1 MSVHNH
7 APIPSLDG
15 IRAVSI
21 VIVFFAHARVMPF
34 LPGGFGVTIF
44 FFLSGFLITTLFYR
58 EADKFGKIDLRNFY
72 IRRLLRLS
80 PPLFITLALVY
91 GLVALGAFEGVIRSD
106 AIVSQVLYFYN
117 YYSIL
122 SPDPTEGAL
131 GLNVLWSLSVEEHFY
146 LIFPFLFLYIMK
158 NR

>member
-1 MSVHNH
+1 MSVHTH

-21 VIVFFAHARVMPF
+21 AIVFFAHARVVPF

-58 EADKFGKIDLRNFY
+58 EADKFGGIDLRNFY

-80 PPLFITLALVY
+80 PPLFITLSLVY
-91 GLVALGAFEGVIRSD
+91 GLVALGFLKGVIRPE
-106 AIVSQVLYFYN
+106 AIVSQALYFYN

-122 SPDPTEGAL
+122 SSSPTEGSAR
-131 GLNVLWSLSVEEHFY
+131 S
-146 LIFPFLFLYIMK
+146 
-158 NR
+158 